1 MVNWIEIFWSVA
13 PLCVDCLLN
22 KMDVEWLKSCLI
34 QWMGCYFCQWALL
47 DLQQQIYYSFLY
59 PPVGIKDWSIWM
71 WASSSFFTCQ
81 KRLRDL
87 ELNFRALSSPLSDWT
102 AFSLRYFQILFG
114 WNLPISLM
122 PIIEVALCWFMC
134 ASNTSLW
141 WQHPFPSSLKTM
153 LWFYH
158 IISKKTDDCWMQSP
172 CLRVWYRF

>member
-1 MVNWIEIFWSVA
+1 MWNDWNRAWYSGWAVISVSE
-13 PLCVDCLLN
+13 L
-22 KMDVEWLKSCLI
+22 
-34 QWMGCYFCQWALL
+34 
-47 DLQQQIYYSFLY
+47 FLTY
-59 PPVGIKDWSIWM
+59 NSRYIIVFFTPPVGIKDWSIWM

-81 KRLRDL
+81 KRLWDL
-87 ELNFRALSSPLSDWT
+87 ELNFRALSSLLSDWT

-114 WNLPISLM
+114 WNLSISLM

-141 WQHPFPSSLKTM
+141 WQDPFPSSLKTM

-172 CLRVWYRF
+172 CLCVWYRF